1 MDKYIAPL
9 NSLPGVRH
17 PLRMLLT
24 MLVGLW
30 LTGCSKPEP
39 AAPVDDEARVAE
51 ESVEL
56 IHQSPMSANTTPHR
70 AFITQA
76 ELPPL
81 GEGPL
86 SGVRIGVKDNIHVA
100 GLPNTAGTPS
110 FDALVPAQDAL
121 LVKRLR
127 KAGGVIAGKNNLHE
141 LAYGITSANGAYG
154 IVQNATDPS
163 LLAGGSSG
171 GTAVAVALGLVD
183 MGIGTDTGGSV
194 RIPAALNGIVG
205 FRPTTGR
212 YPNDGMTLISGTRD
226 TAGPITANVT
236 DAAVLDTVL
245 SGALPNEL
253 PAVTLKGVRLGVP
266 RGYFY
271 DNLSPRVSAAM
282 NHSLEALK
290 AAGVELVEADI
301 ENVGALS
308 AAVGFPVVLYETN
321 LLLRE
326 YLLTHRPDLS
336 IEDFLDSI
344 ASPDV
349 KAVVGDA
356 LAGVIDEATYQA
368 AVTEHRAALQ
378 AAYQNYFE
386 GHAVSAVIFPTTPI
400 EAQPIATSLEMVTLN
415 GASAPT
421 FMTYIRNTDPGSNA
435 GVPGISLP
443 ALVTKPGPPVGL
455 ELDGPRGSDRDLLAL
470 ALAVEALFISAQ
482 NP

>member
-1 MDKYIAPL
+1 
-9 NSLPGVRH
+9 
-17 PLRMLLT
+17 
-24 MLVGLW
+24 
-30 LTGCSKPEP
+30 
-39 AAPVDDEARVAE
+39 
-51 ESVEL
+51 
-56 IHQSPMSANTTPHR
+56 
-70 AFITQA
+70 
-76 ELPPL
+76 
-81 GEGPL
+81 
-86 SGVRIGVKDNIHVA
+86 
-100 GLPNTAGTPS
+100 
-110 FDALVPAQDAL
+110 
-121 LVKRLR
+121 
-127 KAGGVIAGKNNLHE
+127 
-141 LAYGITSANGAYG
+141 
-154 IVQNATDPS
+154 
-163 LLAGGSSG
+163 
-171 GTAVAVALGLVD
+171 
-183 MGIGTDTGGSV
+183 
-194 RIPAALNGIVG
+194 
-205 FRPTTGR
+205 
-212 YPNDGMTLISGTRD
+212 
-226 TAGPITANVT
+226 
-236 DAAVLDTVL
+236 
-245 SGALPNEL
+245 
-253 PAVTLKGVRLGVP
+253 
-266 RGYFY
+266 
-271 DNLSPRVSAAM
+271 M
-282 NHSLEALK
+282 NHSLEVLQ

-301 ENVGALS
+301 ENLGALN

-326 YLLTHRPDLS
+326 YLLIHRPDLS

-378 AAYQNYFE
+378 AAYQDYFE

-443 ALVTKPGPPVGL
+443 ALVTEPGPPVGL